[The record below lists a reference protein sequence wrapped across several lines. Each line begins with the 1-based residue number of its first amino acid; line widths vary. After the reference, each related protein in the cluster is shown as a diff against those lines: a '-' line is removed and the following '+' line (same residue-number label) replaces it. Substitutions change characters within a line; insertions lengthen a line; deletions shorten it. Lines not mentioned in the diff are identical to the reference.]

1 MAISR
6 DKFIIVPN
14 SSLDL
19 HPLYLLEGEV
29 EGEVSKDV
37 KGETD
42 FVVEIIAD
50 DDELSWKWSSCS
62 CTACVVDEE
71 FCWADFEKFVN
82 ESAAVTF
89 LVEVVVDNSGRFKSR
104 MDMSEQPTKCSWT
117 GPHPTQLI
125 LRSLSKPFNKINLKS

>member
-50 DDELSWKWSSCS
+50 DDELS
-62 CTACVVDEE
+62 
-71 FCWADFEKFVN
+71 
-82 ESAAVTF
+82 
-89 LVEVVVDNSGRFKSR
+89 
-104 MDMSEQPTKCSWT
+104 
-117 GPHPTQLI
+117 
-125 LRSLSKPFNKINLKS
+125 